1 MQCAISSHY
10 VMCCND
16 DMTLFFFQAEDGIR
30 DVAVTGVQTC
40 ALPISSYRAIGE
52 SVRAPASWPMWRTAR
67 GARARASSLRTPA
80 SPGPPPCAAG
90 SRLAKTLPQNAQDVE
105 LRIRRSTLAHSD
117 LTKYEVVRTYT
128 GRVPEVS
135 GRRGGGCVASARQ
148 ISGAPIRSLKPV
160 HRCASARLVV
170 GYPPNPSTLLCTS

>member
-1 MQCAISSHY
+1 MARSAASPAAASAFCHSESTRAQPSACVVIIYDLH
-10 VMCCND
+10 
-16 DMTLFFFQAEDGIR
+16 
-30 DVAVTGVQTC
+30 
-40 ALPISSYRAIGE
+40 SSYRAIGE
-52 SVRAPASWPMWRTAR
+52 SVRAPAAWPMWRTAR
-67 GARARASSLRTPA
+67 GARARASSLRTLA

-90 SRLAKTLPQNAQDVE
+90 SRPAKTLPQNAQDVE
-105 LRIRRSTLAHSD
+105 LRIGRSTLAHSD

-128 GRVPEVS
+128 RRVPEGS